1 MTKPLVFLLIISI
14 VGCSAAPVRLYRSQ
28 RSYDPYVIMV
38 EYEYTDT
45 DIHEF
50 SEGDLLNIGGIDYA
64 YAVTHAAMEA
74 LRDKVYNIQLSLESV
89 SEQLVVYKDNLEEC
103 NRNLAKVPDYI
114 EVPVRIEYKTPWWNW
129 FLVGVLSAAVI
140 GAGIGGF
147 YVGTR

>member
-14 VGCSAAPVRLYRSQ
+14 VGCSAAPVRLYQSQ
-28 RSYDPYVIMV
+28 RSYEPHAMTV
-38 EYEYTDT
+38 EYVYQAT
-45 DIHEF
+45 DIYEF
-50 SEGDLLNIGGIDYA
+50 SVDSMLSIGGIDYA
-64 YAVTHAAMEA
+64 YALTNEAMEA
-74 LRDKVYNIQLSLESV
+74 LRDKISSIQLNLEAT
-89 SEQLVVYKDNLEEC
+89 EGQLEVYKDNLEEC